1 MWQQAL
7 KKIDNSSLIVFRMFF
22 GIVFFAEAVGAL
34 ALKWVNS
41 NFINTSTNFTFI
53 GFEWL
58 LSIQNETMYAVFGL
72 MGLAS
77 LGVIFG
83 FKYRISII
91 ALTLLWSL
99 AYFGQKTSYNN
110 HYYLMWLI
118 GLMMCFLPA
127 NASASFDAKIN
138 PAIKKNYMPQWIR
151 WAFIIQVSCVYIY
164 ATVAKFYPDWLDG
177 TVTRNMFMSMKN
189 MPDYVQNLFR
199 KTEFQL
205 FIAYMGIAFD
215 GLIVPALLWKRTRW
229 LAIIASLI
237 FHIFNSITL
246 QIGVFPYF
254 ALSFCIFFFQP
265 NQIRNFFFRKRPKE
279 NYGNQ
284 TTTIGLNTF
293 KYVFVPYLIIQVLLP
308 LRHWVIPGN
317 VLWTEE
323 GHRLSWR
330 MMLRSRSGEVKFK
343 VVDKKTGDTVK
354 FSNDEMLN
362 KKQRARL
369 NTPDVIWQMAQ
380 KIKDRFKKEGKD
392 VAVYAIRSNVRIN
405 SQTSKRLIDPKVDLA
420 AEKWSH
426 FKHHDWILDE
436 NVPKDFYLNK
446 RSIEN
451 LNKSKFQKYSTESSL
466 PN

>member
-58 LSIQNETMYAVFGL
+58 LSIQNETMYVVFGL

-127 NASASFDAKIN
+127 NANASFDAKIN
-138 PAIKKNYMPQWIR
+138 LAIKKNYMPQWIR

-189 MPDYVQNLFR
+189 MPDYVQNLFQ
-199 KTEFQL
+199 KNEFQL

-254 ALSFCIFFFQP
+254 ALSFSIFFFPAEQV
-265 NQIRNFFFRKRPKE
+265 RNFFLRKKSKISFEGESTKDGLTLFR
-279 NYGNQ
+279 Y
-284 TTTIGLNTF
+284 F
-293 KYVFVPYLIIQVLLP
+293 FVPYLILQVLLP
-308 LRHWVIPGN
+308 LRHWAIKGD

-330 MMLRSRSGEVKFK
+330 MMLRARGGEAKFK
-343 VVDKKTGDTVK
+343 VEDYKSCEVLA
-354 FSNDEMLN
+354 FSNEELLN
-362 KKQRARL
+362 KKQRGRL
-369 NTPDVIWQMAQ
+369 NAPDVIWQMAQ
-380 KIKDRFKKEGKD
+380 KIEQHFKEKDTE
-392 VAVYAIRSNVRIN
+392 VEVYVIRSNVRIN
-405 SQTSKRLIDPKVDLA
+405 SHPSKRLIDP
-420 AEKWSH
+420 
-426 FKHHDWILDE
+426 
-436 NVPKDFYLNK
+436 
-446 RSIEN
+446 
-451 LNKSKFQKYSTESSL
+451 
-466 PN
+466 